1 MLRYWDGTYW
11 TLFPPLIWTVLHAV
25 DIDLDSKGSPW
36 QPVHGLISIRRLIFQ
51 HWRLYDRT
59 PD

>member
-1 MLRYWDGTYW
+1 
-11 TLFPPLIWTVLHAV
+11 LHAV
-25 DIDLDSKGSPW
+25 DIDLDSKGAPW

-59 PD
+59 PAYIAAKNCRIEKAPD